1 MYTWSKASSF
11 QVFKHSKKYPTD
23 SSALTLH
30 SARNMVVSGQICLR
44 DTDENF
50 EITAVD
56 ISNVPS
62 NVAAEYYFT
71 DYIIYNDGVPYPDII
86 SNKKTANVL
95 MNATQSIW
103 IRFRVGK
110 NAPIGTYNINITVHT
125 SLGSFDFEWKLLIYH
140 VSLPEPKASEIGHEY
155 FLCPFK
161 IFPKDKHFD
170 TPPYEPFFDYLRYDE
185 NWWDLMANYAK
196 TLAEM
201 RVNSLHL
208 PIMNLLSD
216 SGSKRLNA
224 SEWEL
229 NFNLFDR
236 MVELFI
242 ANGSFK
248 YISVSAIVKGV
259 EGKTILAI
267 DEKGEICEL
276 EIYTKEADDW
286 AKTFY
291 SGIYEHFKEKGWL
304 SMLQMRLQDE
314 PHTSDFWKWSKNHC
328 RAIMPDVVCGDPLDT
343 NSVSHELSGYIDQ
356 FIPRLEVF
364 EGSHDFYKAQ
374 QKAGNQVWCYSCC
387 YPFEMGWMNKFIDL
401 PPIYCRLIKWAC
413 FSHGV
418 TGYLH
423 WGFNDWDE
431 SLYGLHANARFKGDG
446 FIVYP
451 DVENNSLLLSAR
463 GINTIEGLQDWELL
477 KLLFQKNPESAK
489 AISRSIASSFNDIHA
504 NSEELEAAHAKILT
518 LLS

>member
-1 MYTWSKASSF
+1 MYTWSKPSSF
-11 QVFKHSKKYPTD
+11 QVFKNTKKWPED
-23 SSALTLH
+23 SSSLILH
-30 SARNMVVSGQICLR
+30 SARNMEVFGQICLR
-44 DTDENF
+44 DTDADF
-50 EITAVD
+50 DITSIEVSD
-56 ISNVPS
+56 TPS
-62 NVAAEYYFT
+62 EVVAESYFT
-71 DYIIYNDGVPYPDII
+71 DYITYNDGVPYPDII
-86 SNKKTANVL
+86 SNKKTAHVL

-103 IRFRVGK
+103 IRFQVGE
-110 NAPIGTYNINITVHT
+110 NAALGTHNINITVHT
-125 SLGSFDFEWKLLIYH
+125 SLGSFNFEWKLTVYSA
-140 VSLPEPKASEIGHEY
+140 SLPEPKNSEIGHEY

-170 TPPYEPFFDYLRYDE
+170 TPPYEPFFDYLRYD
-185 NWWDLMANYAK
+185 NIWWELMANYAK

-216 SGSKRLNA
+216 SGSKRLNE
-224 SEWEL
+224 SEWDI

-236 MVELFI
+236 MVEVFLS
-242 ANGSFK
+242 NGSFK

-259 EGKTILAI
+259 EGKTILSI
-267 DEKGEICEL
+267 DENGEISEL
-276 EIYTKEADDW
+276 TIYTKEADDW
-286 AKTFY
+286 AKAFY
-291 SGIYEHFKEKGWL
+291 SAIYEHFKEKGWL
-304 SMLQMRLQDE
+304 SMLRMRLQDE
-314 PHTSDFWKWSKNHC
+314 PHSSEFWKWSKEHC

-343 NSVSHELSGYIDQ
+343 HAISRELTGYINQ
-356 FIPRLEVF
+356 YIPRLEVF
-364 EGSHDFYKAQ
+364 EAGPDFYKERQ
-374 QKAGNQVWCYSCC
+374 RAGDELWCYSCC

-413 FSHGV
+413 FSHGI

-477 KLLFQKNPESAK
+477 KILFKTNPDGAK
-489 AISRSIASSFNDIHA
+489 AISRRIAKAFNDTHA
-504 NSEELEAAHAKILT
+504 DSASVEAARAEILT